1 MRLRCAC
8 GAEYEVTAK
17 SYPSNGRERRLCV
30 GCRRPLVRIASTGVF
45 EFKFV
50 SAIEAQAKKGL
61 LGRCS
66 GAAGRLMQFRGGLRL
81 AC

>member
-17 SYPSNGRERRLCV
+17 SHPSNERERRLCV
-30 GCRRPLVRIASTGVF
+30 GCGRPLDRIASTRVF

-50 SAIEAQAKKGL
+50 SPLPDEAKQRRPAE
-61 LGRCS
+61 
-66 GAAGRLMQFRGGLRL
+66 Q
-81 AC
+81 